1 MEHITPKQA
10 LAAREAHLGL
20 VELKRLIEEA
30 ASSTHTAELECF
42 RAALTQGEGQT
53 ARYTLQRVV
62 EKLRAADF
70 DAKLS
75 VVRENLQLAASA

>member
-1 MEHITPKQA
+1 MECITPKQA

-30 ASSTHTAELECF
+30 TASTHAAELECF
-42 RAALTQGEGQT
+42 RAALTKGEGQS
-53 ARYTLQRVV
+53 ARHTLQRVA
-62 EKLRAADF
+62 EKLRAANF

-75 VVRENLQLAASA
+75 SVREQLQTAASA